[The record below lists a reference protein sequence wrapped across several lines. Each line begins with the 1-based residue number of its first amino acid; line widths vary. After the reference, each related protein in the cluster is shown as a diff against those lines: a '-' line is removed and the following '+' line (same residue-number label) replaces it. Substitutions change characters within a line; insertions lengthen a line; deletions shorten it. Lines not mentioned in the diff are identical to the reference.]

1 VIGLTIYCRFDTDM
15 SFSRSLTNYFRSMTM
30 LWKALLIPVFLAWE
44 ERVPGWA
51 RTTEELTLFFFAVH
65 VQLVCSTQLVYAVM
79 TERFARLSPKTN
91 PRVMPSRPWRDCGR
105 IGPELPRRV
114 LNVGD

>member
-1 VIGLTIYCRFDTDM
+1 MIGLTIYCRFDTDM

-51 RTTEELTLFFFAVH
+51 RTTEELTLFFFCRPRPARVFH
-65 VQLVCSTQLVYAVM
+65 STGLRGNDGAICETLPKDQPPCDALQ
-79 TERFARLSPKTN
+79 TLERLWPN
-91 PRVMPSRPWRDCGR
+91 WSRTASK
-105 IGPELPRRV
+105 GPER
-114 LNVGD
+114 G